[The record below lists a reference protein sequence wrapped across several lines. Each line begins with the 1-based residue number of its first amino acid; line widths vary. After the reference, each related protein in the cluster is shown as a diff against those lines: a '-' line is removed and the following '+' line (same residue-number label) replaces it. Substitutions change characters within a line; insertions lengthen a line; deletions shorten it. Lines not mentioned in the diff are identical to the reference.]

1 MASAFTARRVLAA
14 LLGLLCLLTPG
25 AARAQSRAVETL
37 CHAPDQT
44 SSRTIDDLRRLLSSA
59 DSEAVHTRRE
69 ASVVYQPTG
78 TVSQV
83 TDEPVCDQAIRA
95 LNERAK
101 TTEKRRQVYVYYLGS
116 QYAVEDP
123 EQRASE
129 YRMIRIFDLE
139 WMLSGDVFL
148 YYD

>member
-1 MASAFTARRVLAA
+1 MASATSARRVLSA
-14 LLGLLCLLTPG
+14 LVGLLCLLTPD
-25 AARAQSRAVETL
+25 AVRAQSRAVETL

-44 SSRTIDDLRRLLSSA
+44 SSHTIDELRRLLSSA
-59 DSEAVHTRRE
+59 DSESVHVQRE
-69 ASVVYQPTG
+69 ANVFYQPTG
-78 TVSQV
+78 TVSLV

-101 TTEKRRQVYVYYLGS
+101 STEKHRQVYVYYLGS

-129 YRMIRIFDLE
+129 YRMIRIFNLE
-139 WMLSGDVFL
+139 WKLSGDVLL
-148 YYD
+148 Y